1 MIKQPE
7 LKVFEIPCKNK
18 YSKTITIFKEIGYDF
33 SDASQKL
40 GYRINTIEWIIGYGF
55 M

>member
-7 LKVFEIPCKNK
+7 LKIFEIPCKNK
-18 YSKTITIFKEIGYDF
+18 YSNTITIFEEIGYSF
-33 SDASQKL
+33 SDASQRL
-40 GYRINTIEWIIGYGF
+40 GYKLDLLKWIIGYGS